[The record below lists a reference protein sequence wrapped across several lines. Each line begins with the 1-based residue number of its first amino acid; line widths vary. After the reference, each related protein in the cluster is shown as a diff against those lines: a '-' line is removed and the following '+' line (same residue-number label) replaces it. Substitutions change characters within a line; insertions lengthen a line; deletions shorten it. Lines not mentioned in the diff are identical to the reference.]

1 AVTRLLDYYLHT
13 ALAADQKTPTW
24 TTDHHR
30 PPPGQPPRH
39 TPEWTSQQQ
48 AAEWL
53 ETERSNLCAAADYAV
68 RGGRTPYAFWIPA
81 AMSDLL
87 VIHGRWDQAAVL
99 QRIALTAA
107 RHAGD
112 GPGQAYALSELG
124 VVQELTGDH
133 RAAVASY
140 QQALE

>member
-1 AVTRLLDYYLHT
+1 
-13 ALAADQKTPTW
+13 
-24 TTDHHR
+24 
-30 PPPGQPPRH
+30 
-39 TPEWTSQQQ
+39 
-48 AAEWL
+48 
-53 ETERSNLCAAADYAV
+53 DYAV

-140 QQALE
+140 QQALELYRDAGDQSSLVYVLDNLGTLQSQTGDYPAAAASHQQAL